1 MTGDV
6 TVNINGTE
14 YPVDI
19 VNGTGTIEI
28 PLGPGNYTVNATVS
42 NDPKYDD
49 KTSNNETFENPK
61 INDYE
66 IKVDVVPGSED
77 KNTTITVI
85 VPKDIDGKVTVI
97 VDGKEYPVTPVNGT
111 AVIELPLDSGIHNVT
126 VKLSNDTK
134 YCDKQNSTSFV
145 IPENMVDLEI
155 IVSVNS
161 STVEVNGLVEYI
173 INVYNK
179 GSFDAKDVIVNTII
193 PKGLVYVS
201 DDLND
206 ENYKGLL
213 MAKIN
218 SPSYEPSTGLW
229 YVGDLA
235 AGDSSQLSI
244 LLRAETIGEKTINSA
259 VSSADKESDLTNN
272 NKSVIVNVNPI
283 SDYNMNVNVTPGKPG
298 ENTTITVTLPED
310 SDGDLVIVVD
320 GEEYPVTPSNG
331 TAILEL
337 PLDAGN
343 HTVIVKLTNDSKY
356 ADKNSEVTFSINQSE
371 NKEIKSENRTAD
383 DIGETSNV
391 VLNNNATGN
400 PLLVLLLA
408 LFAVGFS
415 RLRRFKK

>member
-1 MTGDV
+1 
-6 TVNINGTE
+6 
-14 YPVDI
+14 
-19 VNGTGTIEI
+19 
-28 PLGPGNYTVNATVS
+28 
-42 NDPKYDD
+42 
-49 KTSNNETFENPK
+49 
-61 INDYE
+61 
-66 IKVDVVPGSED
+66 
-77 KNTTITVI
+77 
-85 VPKDIDGKVTVI
+85 
-97 VDGKEYPVTPVNGT
+97 
-111 AVIELPLDSGIHNVT
+111 
-126 VKLSNDTK
+126 
-134 YCDKQNSTSFV
+134 
-145 IPENMVDLEI
+145 
-155 IVSVNS
+155 
-161 STVEVNGLVEYI
+161 
-173 INVYNK
+173 
-179 GSFDAKDVIVNTII
+179 
-193 PKGLVYVS
+193 
-201 DDLND
+201 
-206 ENYKGLL
+206 

-244 LLRAETIGEKTINSA
+244 LLRAETTGEKTINST
-259 VSSADKESDLTNN
+259 VSSADKDSDLTNN

-310 SDGDLVIVVD
+310 TDGDLVIVVD
-320 GEEYPVTPSNG
+320 GKEYPVTPSNG

-356 ADKNSEVTFSINQSE
+356 ADRNSEVTFSIDQSE
-371 NKEIKSENRTAD
+371 NKEINSENRTAD

-408 LFAVGFS
+408 LFVVGFS